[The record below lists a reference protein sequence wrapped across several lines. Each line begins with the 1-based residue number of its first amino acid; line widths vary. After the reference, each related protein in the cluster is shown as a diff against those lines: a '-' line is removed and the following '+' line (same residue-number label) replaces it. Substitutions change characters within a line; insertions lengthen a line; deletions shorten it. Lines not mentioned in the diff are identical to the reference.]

1 MLSVLTVVGLGR
13 NITGTQSR
21 HLNFFEVNMDTICN
35 CTKPCT
41 CLSDKAVY
49 LKDQQ
54 VKKYR
59 EGLKRSRTSKLR
71 GDLIEKSMKKF
82 FEKCAKKGW

>member
-1 MLSVLTVVGLGR
+1 M
-13 NITGTQSR
+13 
-21 HLNFFEVNMDTICN
+21 ETICD
-35 CTKPCT
+35 CTTTCT

-71 GDLIEKSMKKF
+71 GDLIEKRMKQF
-82 FEKCAKKGW
+82 FEKLEKKGW

>member
-1 MLSVLTVVGLGR
+1 M
-13 NITGTQSR
+13 
-21 HLNFFEVNMDTICN
+21 ETICD
-35 CTKPCT
+35 CTTTCT

-59 EGLKRSRTSKLR
+59 EGLKRSRTSILR
-71 GDLIEKSMKKF
+71 EVREERLVMFTLFVTFMLISIAYDLV
-82 FEKCAKKGW
+82 